1 MTERAVVSVEG
12 IFELEADRQA
22 VAEFFRALEAEAGA
36 GVDAGV
42 EAEGVGLRGGIARFE
57 LGMVVH
63 QAKVSN
69 TVKGDIGSGGITGGN
84 AENGERGKR
93 LLEHLSLLHN
103 PQ

>member
-42 EAEGVGLRGGIARFE
+42 EAEGVGLRGGIA
-57 LGMVVH
+57 
-63 QAKVSN
+63 VSN
-69 TVKGDIGSGGITGGN
+69 
-84 AENGERGKR
+84 
-93 LLEHLSLLHN
+93 LEWLYIRPRSAT
-103 PQ
+103 P